1 VDPFF
6 HPQVFSALFLRLHT
20 MNLFAIR
27 PLGFRSCLPFKNIRF
42 AAGLLGGLL
51 LSDCLLPNTA
61 LSQTTSPA
69 ATNPVPVIFDTDMG
83 NDCDDALALGVIHA
97 LESRGECK
105 LLAVTI
111 TKDHELAAPY
121 VDCVNSFYG
130 RGDIPIGVCR
140 NSGKTPDPG
149 KYNQVSQIMD
159 NGQFRFPHDLLSGN
173 NAPTAVEVLRNTLAN
188 AQDHSVVIV
197 QVGFSTNL
205 ANLLLSPAD
214 AIHPLPGRQ
223 LVVQKVKLVSIMAGA
238 FTQIPNEKGELTD
251 HREYN
256 VAEDVA
262 SIKKLVELCDVPM
275 LWSGFEIG
283 LNLTYPHQSILEDF
297 RYTPHHPLPE
307 AYIAYIPPP
316 HDRPTWDLTSV
327 LAAIRPNRNYFD
339 VSEPGTVSISD
350 SAITT
355 FAQSE
360 TGKHQFL
367 ILNPATAEKAREALV
382 QLASQ
387 PANH

>member
-1 VDPFF
+1 MNLYTA
-6 HPQVFSALFLRLHT
+6 HRSSLRL
-20 MNLFAIR
+20 
-27 PLGFRSCLPFKNIRF
+27 PRSLQNFRF
-42 AAGLLGGLL
+42 AASLLGGLL
-51 LSDCLLPNTA
+51 LSDCLLPNA
-61 LSQTTSPA
+61 SLSQPPTPSATTPSATNPSS
-69 ATNPVPVIFDTDMG
+69 TNPVPIIFDTDMG

-121 VDCVNSFYG
+121 VDCVNTFYG

-205 ANLLLSPAD
+205 ANLLQSPAD

-223 LVVQKVKLVSIMAGA
+223 LVAQKVKLVSIMAGA
-238 FTQIPNEKGELTD
+238 FAKIPNEKGELTD

-256 VAEDVA
+256 VAEDIA

-283 LNLTYPHQSILEDF
+283 LILTYPHQSILEDF

-327 LAAIRPNRNYFD
+327 LAAIRPNRSYFD
-339 VSEPGTVSISD
+339 VSQPGTVSVSD
-350 SAITT
+350 NALTT

-360 TGKHQFL
+360 TGKHRFL
-367 ILNPATAEKAREALV
+367 ILNPLTAEKAREALV

-387 PANH
+387 PASR